1 VRNNESL
8 GKEIRMINDK
18 KPTNGNDRP
27 AQAEPKEAK
36 PVDLRRPEDRG
47 QAKAAPAKG
56 QRVAA
61 GRGPLFR
68 A

>member
-1 VRNNESL
+1 
-8 GKEIRMINDK
+8 MINDK
-18 KPTNGNDRP
+18 KPTNANDRP

-36 PVDLRRPEDRG
+36 PVDSRRPADRS
-47 QAKAAPAKG
+47 QAKAAPAPG
-56 QRVAA
+56 QRVAP

>member
-1 VRNNESL
+1 
-8 GKEIRMINDK
+8 MINDS

-36 PVDLRRPEDRG
+36 PEEARRPADRS
-47 QAKAAPAKG
+47 QATAAPASDR
-56 QRVAA
+56 RVAP